1 MSRLTLRKRVFNIL
15 KRIETSDEIFKVFG
29 EEQKKGH
36 RTYTKFC
43 ERLKQEEKLHYEIL
57 FEQFRHSKL
66 CAKTLQSL
74 CYSFAVVYQKK
85 TSNEQL
91 QAYCAAL
98 MGKYEFG
105 YSKFDNIITQRELK
119 LIDFILDEISFE
131 KINEERATKN
141 FLKQSFTLLVLNSEM
156 KYPQDINDTLELLV
170 DGLENGTA
178 SLE

>member
-29 EEQKKGH
+29 EEQKKG
-36 RTYTKFC
+36 RRPYTKFC
-43 ERLKQEEKLHYEIL
+43 ERLKQEENLHYEIL
-57 FEQFRHSKL
+57 FEQYRHPKL
-66 CAKTLQSL
+66 CAKTLKSL
-74 CYSFAVVYQKK
+74 SYSFAVIYQKK

-91 QAYCAAL
+91 KEYCAAL

-105 YSKFDNIITQRELK
+105 FSKFDKIIKQRELK

-131 KINEERATKN
+131 KINEERAAKN

-156 KYPQDINDTLELLV
+156 KYPQETEDILELLI
-170 DGLENGTA
+170 DGLENGSA